1 MASPLRG
8 GSSTVEGPDNFI
20 VVLSVSSVVS
30 LELFG
35 VVLLFSASLYLALG
49 VCCDGV
55 GCAFISAC
63 SVMIAF
69 YIKRKKTFF
78 CYKIGKLCKISTPN
92 GRIG

>member
-35 VVLLFSASLYLALG
+35 VVLLFSASLYPTMG
-49 VCCDGV
+49 VCDVVVWGV
-55 GCAFISAC
+55 RLYRL
-63 SVMIAF
+63 V
-69 YIKRKKTFF
+69 R
-78 CYKIGKLCKISTPN
+78 
-92 GRIG
+92 